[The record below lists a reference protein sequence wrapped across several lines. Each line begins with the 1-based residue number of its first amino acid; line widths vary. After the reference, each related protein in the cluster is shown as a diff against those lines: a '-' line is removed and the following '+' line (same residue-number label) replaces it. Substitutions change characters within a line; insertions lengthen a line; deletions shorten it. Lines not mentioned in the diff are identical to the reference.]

1 MPAPQGFCL
10 GRSGFERTV
19 LMSCLLLVLAAE
31 WLNPAVAV
39 LIDRYDSEYQEL
51 AGLAKDMDSAA
62 RFALILNV
70 LAT

>member
-1 MPAPQGFCL
+1 
-10 GRSGFERTV
+10 
-19 LMSCLLLVLAAE
+19 MSCLLLVLAAE